1 MPQPT
6 ATITY
11 LLSYARSVAA
21 TPDLARYG
29 QPSYLDMVLSGNSF
43 YSGLGDGGYLDT
55 WCLNPAVEIEQTLD
69 LSGGL
74 PVPNGITYTATL
86 YSSYE
91 LNLLHPDI
99 KAQIKEENLD
109 LVNWVLN
116 QDFTAHSTYNYGEVQ
131 AAIWVLM
138 DGVYRVTDY
147 TDPDA
152 IAAGAV
158 TAVGRGIMAAGD
170 VFYDDV
176 RAIVTAAQ
184 SAGEGFVPGNTQY
197 MAVVVD
203 PTDPASPDVHYQP
216 MITVVKAAKLGDFVW
231 EDSNRNGTQEA
242 GELGING
249 VTVNLWRDLNGN
261 QQFDGGNELLATTFT
276 GPGSDDGTTPGNE
289 AQGYYEFNGL
299 MPGADYQVEFVLP
312 SSYQFTLAN
321 TGAPDTVDS
330 DAVVTAAGT
339 SGYSQVVVLSAGEW
353 NRTVDA
359 GMYRQASLGNKV
371 WLDCNEDGVQ
381 DAGELPVVG
390 AKVVLIGGGADGK
403 IGTGGDDTTT
413 TTYTDGDGEY
423 KFVGLTPGT
432 EYQVQFTPLAGYHFT
447 TQDAPAATDATD
459 SDANTAGPDVG
470 KSQIVTLASGEDND
484 TIDAGLVSDCRPV
497 TFDFSGDSC
506 TDGTNGNVRTYTDA
520 LTGVT
525 VTARA
530 FSQNKTSGDSGT
542 TWQSAW
548 LGAYSGGLGVTDNS
562 EGSGGGD
569 THTIDNVYRNNYVVL
584 QFSQEVKIDKAYL
597 GYVVCDSDIQVWIGN
612 SAAITSMSGS
622 TLSGLVAPGT
632 GGVTETNTTTSSSA
646 RWADINASGV
656 SGNTLIIAADTG
668 DSTPEDRFK
677 LEKLVLCAPD
687 CGPPVAKASI
697 GNLVW
702 EDMDYDGVQDTGE
715 SGIAGVTVKL
725 LNGDGTQVLATTTTN
740 ASGEY
745 SFKTLDPGDYKI
757 QVVRPSGYYVTK
769 QDQQGDDTK
778 DSDINSS
785 GYTQKYTLAAGQYND
800 TADAGLYRK
809 ACVGDKVWD
818 DMDHDNIQ
826 DANEPGIAGI
836 KVKLL
841 SASGATLASTTT
853 DQYGNYKFTV
863 NPGTYQLQ
871 FDKTDVQH
879 YNYGQWNN
887 MSYWKWAKPDQGGD
901 DAKDSDVV
909 GNAQATT
916 NVTMTVKPFTLVSGQ
931 SDMTRDAGITP
942 IVIDL
947 DGGGIQTVSR
957 SQAGGAFD
965 LFGNGSAVK
974 SGWIER
980 GEGFL
985 AVDRDGNGRVDSI
998 SELFG
1003 GTAKGAGFAQLAE
1016 YDSNDDGLV
1025 NASDAGFIDLRI
1037 WRDANGNHQTDD
1049 GELMSLNEAGVSEL
1063 TIGFVDLPFLD
1074 RQGNIHLER
1083 SSARMSDGSSVD
1095 MTDVY
1100 FNVAADDAAAAGV
1113 DLSGIEQLLG
1123 SQQAAAT
1130 VDAGW
1135 LFV

>member
-11 LLSYARSVAA
+11 LVSYNRA
-21 TPDLARYG
+21 TIFGMTKYDA
-29 QPSYLDMVLSGNSF
+29 PSYGDVAFTGNPYYADLPAPGNGHLDF
-43 YSGLGDGGYLDT
+43 
-55 WCLNPAVEIEQTLD
+55 WCLNPTVTIPQSTNS
-69 LSGGL
+69 SGIDT
-74 PVPNGITYTATL
+74 GITLNATL

-91 LNLLHPDI
+91 LHLLPSAI
-99 KAQIKEENLD
+99 TAQIDEGNLAK
-109 LVNWVLN
+109 VNWILN
-116 QDFTAHSTYNYGEVQ
+116 QDFTANNQTQYNYGEVQ

-138 DGVYRVTDY
+138 GSPYSVTDP
-147 TDPDA
+147 TLT
-152 IAAGAV
+152 AAGPV
-158 TAVGRGIMAAGD
+158 LVGD
-170 VFYDDV
+170 VNQILAD
-176 RAIVTAAQ
+176 AATH
-184 SAGEGFVPGNTQY
+184 GNFVPNETQY
-197 MAVVVD
+197 MAVVID
-203 PTDPASPDVHYQP
+203 PTDLGGTVHYQP
-216 MITVVKAAKLGDFVW
+216 SITVVKAAKLGDFVW
-231 EDSNRNGTQEA
+231 EDNNRNGTQEA

-249 VTVNLWRDLNGN
+249 ITVNLWRDLNGN
-261 QQFDGGNELLATTFT
+261 GRFDGGPELLATTIT
-276 GPGSDDGTTPGNE
+276 ASAPGRDDGTTPGNE

-359 GMYRQASLGNKV
+359 GIYQEASLGNKV
-371 WLDCNEDGVQ
+371 WLDCDEDGGQ

-413 TTYTDGDGEY
+413 TTYTDGNGEY
-423 KFVGLTPGT
+423 TFVGLTPGA

-447 TQDAPAATDATD
+447 TKDAPAATDATD

-470 KSQIVTLASGEDND
+470 KSQIVTLASGEYND
-484 TIDAGLVSDCRPV
+484 TIDAGIVSDCRLV

-506 TDGTNGNVRTYTDA
+506 TDGDNGNVRTYTDA
-520 LTGVT
+520 LTGVS

-569 THTIDNVYRNNYVVL
+569 SHTIDNVYRNNYVVL

-612 SAAITSMSGS
+612 SASTITSMSGT
-622 TLSGLVAPGT
+622 TLSDLVAPGT
-632 GGVTETNTTTSSSA
+632 GGVTETNTTTSSA
-646 RWADINASGV
+646 VRWADINAGGV
-656 SGNTLIIAADTG
+656 SGNTLIISADTT
-668 DSTPEDRFK
+668 DLTPEDRFK

-687 CGPPVAKASI
+687 CGPPVAKACI
-697 GNLVW
+697 GNFVW

-715 SGIAGVTVKL
+715 LGIAGVTVKL
-725 LNGDGTQVLATTTTN
+725 LNGDGTKVLATTTTDAN
-740 ASGEY
+740 GGY

-757 QVVRPSGYYVTK
+757 QVVKPSGYYVTK
-769 QDQQGDDTK
+769 QDQSDDTK
-778 DSDINSS
+778 DSDISSS
-785 GYTQKYTLAAGQYND
+785 GYTQKYTLAAGECND

-809 ACVGDKVWD
+809 AYVGDKVWD
-818 DMDHDNIQ
+818 DMDHDNVQ

-887 MSYWKWAKPDQGGD
+887 MSYWKWAKPDQGGN

-909 GNAQATT
+909 GNATATT
-916 NVTMTVKPFTLVSGQ
+916 NVTKTVTPFTLVSGQ

-957 SQAGGAFD
+957 AQAGGAFD

-974 SGWIER
+974 SGWIAS

-985 AVDRDGNGRVDSI
+985 AVDRDGNGRIDSI

-1003 GTAKGAGFAQLAE
+1003 GTAKGAGFARLAE

-1025 NASDAGFIDLRI
+1025 NASDAGFIDLRV

-1049 GELMSLNEAGVSEL
+1049 GELMSLSEAGVSEL
-1063 TIGFVDLPFLD
+1063 TVGFVDLPFLD

-1113 DLSGIEQLLG
+1113 DLSGIDQLLG
-1123 SQQAAAT
+1123 TQQAAAT